1 MKLLGMNIL
10 DGGETINSASS
21 SSWRAQQRK
30 EHRVDTRR
38 RAGIPAGREGVRGQV
53 QDALQPGHRLVHAL
67 FLRRRMVI
75 AAAMKAAD
83 STDPAR
89 LPALARI
96 KYPGVTADLE
106 FDKNGDLTKGLL
118 TIFEVKN
125 GKWEVVSK

>member
-1 MKLLGMNIL
+1 
-10 DGGETINSASS
+10 
-21 SSWRAQQRK
+21 
-30 EHRVDTRR
+30 
-38 RAGIPAGREGVRGQV
+38 
-53 QDALQPGHRLVHAL
+53 
-67 FLRRRMVI
+67 MVI